1 MKGIHFESK
10 KIKKF
15 ILILKLVSS
24 IFYESF
30 VFSLNGSPSKTMKN
44 DFYSIEEA
52 FLFFEIFKFL

>member
-15 ILILKLVSS
+15 IWILKLVSS